1 MLIATMKLSFKTLN
15 EEAIDNKRFQK

>member
-1 MLIATMKLSFKTLN
+1 MKLSFKTLN